1 MMEFQN
7 YINGKWVKGQNTF
20 QTINPATEEI
30 VAEIAQAE
38 ISDVDA
44 AVSAAK
50 ESFKS
55 WRLVPAPLRGE
66 MLFKVGDLLKQKK
79 EELAQLLT
87 RDMGKV
93 IAEARGDVQ
102 EAIDMAYFMGGEG
115 RRLLGYTAP
124 VEMPNKFGMAV
135 RDPSG
140 VVGLITPWNFPIAVP
155 SWKIFPAL
163 VAGNTIIWKPSPDT
177 PAISAAFVK
186 VFEEA
191 GLPPGVFNLLMAP
204 GADVAKALVNHPD
217 VRVLSF
223 TGSTTTGRSIAEAAA
238 RLNKKVSL
246 EMGGKNA
253 IIVLDDANLELVTDA
268 TLWAAFGT
276 TGQRCTAASRLIVQK
291 GMAGKLKEALTES
304 AKKLRLGN
312 GLDPQVDVG
321 PVINKAALER
331 IHNYVQLGQKEGAR
345 VLVGGSIASVHPL
358 ASVDPIRSAVPDPL
372 APSASTSVEKSVHP
386 LSSIESKGFFYTPTL
401 FDGVRPG
408 SMLEAEEIFGPVLSI
423 IEVESLE
430 EAIEVNN
437 RSKYG
442 LSTSIFTQDVNQAF
456 TAMRDIFTGL
466 VYINHGTTG
475 AEIQFPFGG
484 VRGTGNGHREAG
496 QAALEVFTEWKSIYV
511 DYSGRLQRAQIDNR
525 EEEV

>member
-1 MMEFQN
+1 MEFHN
-7 YINGKWVKGQNTF
+7 YINGKWIKGRSTF
-20 QTINPATEEI
+20 QTINPANEELL
-30 VAEIAQAE
+30 AEIAQADVA
-38 ISDVDA
+38 DVDA
-44 AVSAAK
+44 AVNAAA
-50 ESFKS
+50 EAFKS
-55 WRLVPAPLRGE
+55 WRLVPAPHRGE
-66 MLFKVGDLLKQKK
+66 LLFKIGDILKQKK
-79 EELAQLLT
+79 EELARLLT
-87 RDMGKV
+87 QDMGKV
-93 IAEARGDVQ
+93 ISEARGDVQ

-135 RDPSG
+135 RDPAG

-163 VAGNTIIWKPSPDT
+163 VAGNTVIWKPSPET

-191 GLPPGVFNLLMAP
+191 GLPAGVFNLLLAP
-204 GADVAKALVNHPD
+204 GVDVAKALVSHPA

-223 TGSTTTGRSIAEAAA
+223 TGSTTTGRAIGETAA

-253 IIVLDDANLELVTDA
+253 IIVMDDANVELVTDA

-276 TGQRCTAASRLIVQK
+276 SGQRCTAASRLIVQK
-291 GMAGKLKEALTES
+291 GIAAKVKESLAERT
-304 AKKLRLGN
+304 KKLRLGD
-312 GLDPQVDVG
+312 GLDPKVEVG
-321 PVINKAALER
+321 PVINKAAMER
-331 IHNYVQLGQKEGAR
+331 IHNYVQIGKKEGAR
-345 VLVGGSIASVHPL
+345 LLVGGSPASD
-358 ASVDPIRSAVPDPL
+358 SVRGSM
-372 APSASTSVEKSVHP
+372 TESV
-386 LSSIESKGFFYTPTL
+386 SKGFFYSPTL
-401 FDGVRPG
+401 FDGVQPG
-408 SMLEAEEIFGPVLSI
+408 STLEAEEIFGPVLSI
-423 IEVESLE
+423 IDVGSLE

-437 RSKYG
+437 RSQYG
-442 LSTSIFTQDVNQAF
+442 LSTSIFTQDVNRAF
-456 TAMRDIFTGL
+456 TAMRDIFSGL

-511 DYSGRLQRAQIDNR
+511 DYSGKLQRAQIDNR
-525 EEEV
+525 EEEM

>member
-1 MMEFQN
+1 MEFQN
-7 YINGKWVKGQNTF
+7 YINGKWIEGRSKF
-20 QTINPATEEI
+20 QTINPANEELL
-30 VAEIAQAE
+30 AEIAQAE
-38 ISDVDA
+38 RSDVDSAVVA
-44 AVSAAK
+44 ATEA
-50 ESFKS
+50 FKS

-66 MLFKVGDLLKQKK
+66 LLFKIGDILKQKK
-79 EELAQLLT
+79 EQLARLLT
-87 RDMGKV
+87 QDMGKV
-93 IAEARGDVQ
+93 ISEARGDVQ

-135 RDPSG
+135 RDPAG

-163 VAGNTIIWKPSPDT
+163 VAGNTVIWKPSPET

-186 VFEEA
+186 VFEQA
-191 GLPPGVFNLLMAP
+191 GLPAGVFNLILAP
-204 GADVAKALVNHPD
+204 GVEVAKALVSHPG

-223 TGSTTTGRSIAEAAA
+223 TGSTPTGRSIGETAA

-253 IIVLDDANLELVTDA
+253 IIVMDDASVELVTDA

-291 GMAGKLKEALTES
+291 GIAGRVKESLVERT
-304 AKKLRLGN
+304 KKLRLGD
-312 GLDPQVDVG
+312 GLDPKVEIG
-321 PVINKAALER
+321 PLINKAALDR
-331 IHNYVQLGQKEGAR
+331 IDNFVQIGQKEGAR
-345 VLVGGSIASVHPL
+345 ALVGASV
-358 ASVDPIRSAVPDPL
+358 ADING
-372 APSASTSVEKSVHP
+372 
-386 LSSIESKGFFYTPTL
+386 KGFFYSPTL
-401 FDGVRPG
+401 FDGVQPG
-408 SMLEAEEIFGPVLSI
+408 STLEAEEIFGPVLSI
-423 IEVESLE
+423 IEVRSLE

-437 RSKYG
+437 RSQYG
-442 LSTSIFTQDVNQAF
+442 LSTSIFTQDVNRAF
-456 TAMRDIFTGL
+456 TAMRDIFSGL

-511 DYSGRLQRAQIDNR
+511 DYSGKLQRAQIDNR
-525 EEEV
+525 EEEM

>member
-1 MMEFQN
+1 MEFEN
-7 YINGKWVKGQNTF
+7 YINGKWVNGKNRF
-20 QTINPATEEI
+20 ETINPANEE
-30 VAEIAQAE
+30 VLAEVAQAE
-38 ISDVDA
+38 ISDVEDA
-44 AVSAAK
+44 VQAAT
-50 ESFKS
+50 EGFKP
-55 WRLVPAPLRGE
+55 WRLLPAPLRGE
-66 MLFKVGDLLKQKK
+66 ILFKVGDLLKQKK

-163 VAGNTIIWKPSPDT
+163 VAGNTIIWKPSPET

-191 GLPPGVFNLLMAP
+191 GLPAGVFNLLLAP
-204 GADVAKALVNHPD
+204 GAEVAKALVSHPG

-223 TGSTTTGRSIAEAAA
+223 TGSTPTGRAIAETAA

-253 IIVLDDANLELVTDA
+253 ILVLDDANLELVTDA

-276 TGQRCTAASRLIVQK
+276 AGQRCTAASRLIVQK
-291 GMAGKLKEALTES
+291 GIASKVKESLVERT
-304 AKKLRLGN
+304 KTLRLGN
-312 GLDPQVDVG
+312 GLEETVQVG

-331 IHNYVQLGQKEGAR
+331 IHSYVQIGQKEGAR
-345 VLVGGSIASVHPL
+345 ALVG
-358 ASVDPIRSAVPDPL
+358 
-372 APSASTSVEKSVHP
+372 ASTARVNGG
-386 LSSIESKGFFYTPTL
+386 KGFFYAPTL

-408 SMLEAEEIFGPVLSI
+408 STLEAEEVFGPVLSI
-423 IEVESLE
+423 IEVDSLE

-437 RSKYG
+437 RSQYG
-442 LSTSIFTQDVNQAF
+442 LSTSIFTQDVNRAF
-456 TAMRDIFTGL
+456 TAMRDIFSGL

-484 VRGTGNGHREAG
+484 IRGTGNGHREAG
-496 QAALEVFTEWKSIYV
+496 QAGLDLFTEWKSIYV
-511 DYSGRLQRAQIDNR
+511 DYSGKLQRAQIDNR
-525 EEEV
+525 EG

>member
-1 MMEFQN
+1 MEFQN
-7 YINGKWVKGQNTF
+7 YINGKWVAGKSAF
-20 QTINPATEEI
+20 QTINPANEELI
-30 VAEIAQAE
+30 ADVAQAE

-44 AVSAAK
+44 AVQAAK
-50 ESFKS
+50 GAFDA
-55 WRLVPAPLRGE
+55 WRLTPAPLRGE
-66 MLFKVGDLLKQKK
+66 ILFRIGDLLKQKK
-79 EELAQLLT
+79 EELSQLLT
-87 RDMGKV
+87 REMGKV

-102 EAIDMAYFMGGEG
+102 EAIDMAFYMGGEG

-124 VEMPNKFGMAV
+124 VEMMNKFGMAV

-163 VAGNTIIWKPSPDT
+163 VAGNTVIWKPSPEI

-186 VFEEA
+186 IFEEA
-191 GLPPGVFNLLMAP
+191 GVPAGVFNLLLAP
-204 GADVAKALVNHPD
+204 GADVAKALVSHPD

-223 TGSTTTGRSIAEAAA
+223 TGSTMTGRSIAEAAGKF
-238 RLNKKVSL
+238 NKKLSL

-253 IIVLDDANLELVTDA
+253 IIVMDDANLELVVDA
-268 TLWAAFGT
+268 SLWAAFGT

-291 GMAGKLKEALTES
+291 GIASNLKEALTER
-304 AKKLRLGN
+304 AKKLTLGD
-312 GLDPQVDVG
+312 GLDPKVDVG
-321 PVINKAALER
+321 PVINKAALAR
-331 IHNYVQLGQKEGAR
+331 IDSMVQAGAKEAR
-345 VLVGGSIASVHPL
+345 VLTGASIADVGG
-358 ASVDPIRSAVPDPL
+358 
-372 APSASTSVEKSVHP
+372 
-386 LSSIESKGFFYTPTL
+386 KGFFYAPTL
-401 FDGVRPG
+401 FDNVQPG

-423 IEVESLE
+423 IEVGSLK

-511 DYSGRLQRAQIDNR
+511 DYSGKLQRAQIDNR
-525 EEEV
+525 ED

>member
-1 MMEFQN
+1 MEFQN
-7 YINGKWVKGQNTF
+7 YINGKWVKGQSTF
-20 QTINPATEEI
+20 QTINPANEELL
-30 VAEIAQAE
+30 AEIAQAE

-44 AVSAAK
+44 AVNAATQA
-50 ESFKS
+50 FKS

-66 MLFKVGDLLKQKK
+66 MLFKVGDILKQKK

-163 VAGNTIIWKPSPDT
+163 VAGNTIIWKPSPET

-191 GLPPGVFNLLMAP
+191 GLPAGVFNLLLAP
-204 GADVAKALVNHPD
+204 GADVAKALVNHPG

-223 TGSTTTGRSIAEAAA
+223 TGSTTTGRAIAESAA

-253 IIVLDDANLELVTDA
+253 IIVMDDANLDLVTDA
-268 TLWAAFGT
+268 SLWAAFGT
-276 TGQRCTAASRLIVQK
+276 SGQRCTAASRLIVQK
-291 GMAGKLKEALTES
+291 GIATKVKESLVDRTKSLKL
-304 AKKLRLGN
+304 GD
-312 GLDPQVDVG
+312 GLDPKVDVG
-321 PVINKAALER
+321 PVINKSAVDR
-331 IHNYVQLGQKEGAR
+331 IHNYVQIGKKEGAR
-345 VLVGGSIASVHPL
+345 VLAGASV
-358 ASVDPIRSAVPDPL
+358 ADING
-372 APSASTSVEKSVHP
+372 
-386 LSSIESKGFFYTPTL
+386 KGFFYTPTL

-408 SMLEAEEIFGPVLSI
+408 STLEAEEIFGPVLSI

-430 EAIEVNN
+430 EAIDVNN
-437 RSKYG
+437 RSQYG
-442 LSTSIFTQDVNQAF
+442 LSTSIFTQDVNRAF
-456 TAMRDIFTGL
+456 TAMRDIFSGL

-511 DYSGRLQRAQIDNR
+511 DYSGKLQRAQIDNR
-525 EEEV
+525 DAEQ

>member
-1 MMEFQN
+1 MEFQN
-7 YINGKWVKGQNTF
+7 YINGRWVSGRNTF
-20 QTINPATEEI
+20 QTINPANEEL
-30 VAEIAQAE
+30 VADIAQAE
-38 ISDVDA
+38 VSDVDA
-44 AVSAAK
+44 AVRAAQ
-50 ESFKS
+50 EAFKS
-55 WRLVPAPLRGE
+55 WRLIPAPLRGE
-66 MLFKVGDLLKQKK
+66 MLFKVGDILKQRK
-79 EELAQLLT
+79 EELSQLLT

-135 RDPSG
+135 RDPAG

-163 VAGNTIIWKPSPDT
+163 VAGNTIIWKPSPET

-191 GLPPGVFNLLMAP
+191 GLPAGVFNLIMAP

-223 TGSTTTGRSIAEAAA
+223 TGSTSTGRSIAEAAA

-253 IIVLDDANLELVTDA
+253 IIVMDDANIELVTDA
-268 TLWAAFGT
+268 TLWASFGT
-276 TGQRCTAASRLIVQK
+276 SGQRCTAASRLIVQN
-291 GMAGKLKEALTES
+291 GIAGKVKESLVERTRKLK
-304 AKKLRLGN
+304 LGD
-312 GLDPQVDVG
+312 GLDPKIDVG
-321 PVINKAALER
+321 PVINKVALER
-331 IHNYVQLGQKEGAR
+331 IHNYVQIGQKEGAR
-345 VLVGGSIASVHPL
+345 ALVGASV
-358 ASVDPIRSAVPDPL
+358 ADVGG
-372 APSASTSVEKSVHP
+372 
-386 LSSIESKGFFYTPTL
+386 KGFFYAPTL
-401 FDGVRPG
+401 FDGVKPG
-408 SMLEAEEIFGPVLSI
+408 STLEAEEIFGPVLSI
-423 IEVESLE
+423 IEVKSLE

-437 RSKYG
+437 RSQYG
-442 LSTSIFTQDVNQAF
+442 LSTSIFTQDVNRAF
-456 TAMRDIFTGL
+456 TAMRDIYTGL

-511 DYSGRLQRAQIDNR
+511 DYSGKLQRAQIDNR
-525 EEEV
+525 EE

>member
-1 MMEFQN
+1 MEFQN
-7 YINGKWVKGQNTF
+7 YVGGKWIKGRGGKTF
-20 QTINPATEEI
+20 EAINPANEE
-30 VAEIAQAE
+30 VIAQIHAA
-38 ISDVDA
+38 DVADVETAVQA
-44 AVSAAK
+44 ASEA
-50 ESFKS
+50 FQS
-55 WRLVPAPLRGE
+55 WRLMPAPLRGE
-66 MLFKVGDLLKQKK
+66 LLFKIGDLLKARK
-79 EELAQLLT
+79 EELARLLT
-87 RDMGKV
+87 QDMGKV
-93 IAEARGDVQ
+93 VTEARGDVQ

-140 VVGLITPWNFPIAVP
+140 VAGIITPWNFPIAVP

-163 VAGNTIIWKPSPDT
+163 VAGNTLIWKPSPET

-191 GLPPGVFNLLMAP
+191 GLPAGVFNLLLAP
-204 GADVAKALVNHPD
+204 GAEVGRALVDHPG

-223 TGSTTTGRSIAEAAA
+223 TGSTATGRAIAEAAG

-253 IIVLDDANLELVTDA
+253 IIVLEDADLELVTDA

-291 GMAGKLKEALTES
+291 GIASKLKESLLARTGKLT
-304 AKKLRLGN
+304 LGN
-312 GLDPQVDVG
+312 GLDPGVEVG
-321 PVINKAALER
+321 PVINRPALDR
-331 IHNYVQLGQKEGAR
+331 IHNFVQIGQKEGAR
-345 VLVGGSIASVHPL
+345 ALVGASV
-358 ASVDPIRSAVPDPL
+358 ADVDG
-372 APSASTSVEKSVHP
+372 
-386 LSSIESKGFFYTPTL
+386 KGFFYAPTL

-408 SMLEAEEIFGPVLSI
+408 STLEREEVFGPVLSI
-423 IEVESLE
+423 IEVNSLE

-437 RSKYG
+437 RSQYG
-442 LSTSIFTQDVNQAF
+442 LSTSIFTQDVNRAF
-456 TAMRDIFTGL
+456 TAMRDVATGL

-496 QAALEVFTEWKSIYV
+496 QAALELFTEWKSIYV
-511 DYSGRLQRAQIDNR
+511 DYSGKLQRAQIDNR
-525 EEEV
+525 SE

>member
-1 MMEFQN
+1 MEFQN
-7 YINGKWVKGQNTF
+7 YINGKWVTGRNTF
-20 QTINPATEEI
+20 QTINPANEEL
-30 VAEIAQAE
+30 VADIAQAE

-44 AVSAAK
+44 AVNAAT
-50 ESFKS
+50 EAFKS
-55 WRLVPAPLRGE
+55 WRLIPAPLRGE

-79 EELAQLLT
+79 EELAKLLT

-163 VAGNTIIWKPSPDT
+163 VAGNTIIWKPSPET

-191 GLPPGVFNLLMAP
+191 GIPAGVFNLLLAP

-223 TGSTTTGRSIAEAAA
+223 TGSTTTGRSIAESAA

-253 IIVLDDANLELVTDA
+253 IIVLEDANPDLVVDA
-268 TLWAAFGT
+268 SLWAAFGT

-291 GMAGKLKEALTES
+291 GIASKLKEALIERT
-304 AKKLRLGN
+304 KQLKLGD
-312 GLDPQVDVG
+312 GLDPKVDVG
-321 PVINKAALER
+321 PVINRPALER

-345 VLVGGSIASVHPL
+345 VLVGGSVASVHSSVSVRESMTE
-358 ASVDPIRSAVPDPL
+358 SVD
-372 APSASTSVEKSVHP
+372 
-386 LSSIESKGFFYTPTL
+386 KGFFYAPTL
-401 FDGVRPG
+401 FDGVQPG
-408 SMLEAEEIFGPVLSI
+408 STLEAEEIFGPVLSI
-423 IEVESLE
+423 IEVDSLE
-430 EAIEVNN
+430 EAVEVNN

-442 LSTSIFTQDVNQAF
+442 LSTSIFTQDVNRAF

-511 DYSGRLQRAQIDNR
+511 DYSGKLQRAQIDNR
-525 EEEV
+525 DE

>member
-1 MMEFQN
+1 MEFQN
-7 YINGKWVKGQNTF
+7 YINGKWVEGRNKF
-20 QTINPATEEI
+20 QTINPANEELL
-30 VAEIAQAE
+30 AEIAQAE
-38 ISDVDA
+38 TSDVDA
-44 AVSAAK
+44 AVSAAT
-50 ESFKS
+50 EAFKS
-55 WRLVPAPLRGE
+55 WRLMPAPLRGE
-66 MLFKVGDLLKQKK
+66 LLFKIGDILKQRK
-79 EELAQLLT
+79 EELARLLT
-87 RDMGKV
+87 QDMGKV

-135 RDPSG
+135 RDPAG

-163 VAGNTIIWKPSPDT
+163 VAGNTIIWKPSPET

-191 GLPPGVFNLLMAP
+191 GLPAGVFNLLLAP
-204 GADVAKALVNHPD
+204 GAEVAKALVSHPG

-223 TGSTTTGRSIAEAAA
+223 TGSTTTGRAIAESAA
-238 RLNKKVSL
+238 RLNKKLSL

-253 IIVLDDANLELVTDA
+253 IIVMDDANIELVTDA

-276 TGQRCTAASRLIVQK
+276 SGQRCTAASRLILQK
-291 GMAGKLKEALTES
+291 GIASKAKESLAERT
-304 AKKLRLGN
+304 KKLRLGD
-312 GLDPQVDVG
+312 GLDPKIDVG

-331 IHNYVQLGQKEGAR
+331 IHNYVQIGQKEGAR
-345 VLVGGSIASVHPL
+345 ALTGASV
-358 ASVDPIRSAVPDPL
+358 ADVDG
-372 APSASTSVEKSVHP
+372 
-386 LSSIESKGFFYTPTL
+386 KGFFYSPTL
-401 FDGVRPG
+401 FDGVQPG
-408 SMLEAEEIFGPVLSI
+408 STLEAEEIFGPVLSI
-423 IEVESLE
+423 IEVNSLE

-437 RSKYG
+437 RSQYG
-442 LSTSIFTQDVNQAF
+442 LSTSIFTQDMNRAF
-456 TAMRDIFTGL
+456 TAMRDIFSGL

-511 DYSGRLQRAQIDNR
+511 DYSGKLQRAQIDNR
-525 EEEV
+525 EES

>member
-1 MMEFQN
+1 MEFQN
-7 YINGKWVKGQNTF
+7 YINGKWIEGKNTF
-20 QTINPATEEI
+20 PTINPANEE
-30 VAEIAQAE
+30 VLADIAQAE
-38 ISDVDA
+38 ISDVDL
-44 AVSAAK
+44 AVDAAK
-50 ESFKS
+50 KAFNS
-55 WRLVPAPLRGE
+55 WRLTPAPLRGE
-66 MLFKVGDLLKQKK
+66 MLYKVGDLLKQKK

-102 EAIDMAYFMGGEG
+102 EAIDMAYYMGGEG

-140 VVGLITPWNFPIAVP
+140 VAGLITPWNFPIAVP

-163 VAGNTIIWKPSPDT
+163 VAGNTIIWKPSPET

-191 GLPPGVFNLLMAP
+191 GIPPGVFNLIMAP

-223 TGSTTTGRSIAEAAA
+223 TGSTMTGRAIAEAAGK
-238 RLNKKVSL
+238 LNKKLSL

-253 IIVLDDANLELVTDA
+253 IIVMDDANLELVTDA

-291 GMAGKLKEALTES
+291 GIANKLKEALTER
-304 AKKLRLGN
+304 AKKLRLGD
-312 GLDPQVDVG
+312 GLDPKVDVG
-321 PVINKAALER
+321 PVINKTALER
-331 IHNYVQLGQKEGAR
+331 IHNYVQIGQEEGAR
-345 VLVGGSIASVHPL
+345 ALVGASV
-358 ASVDPIRSAVPDPL
+358 ADVGGR
-372 APSASTSVEKSVHP
+372 
-386 LSSIESKGFFYTPTL
+386 GFFYAPTL
-401 FDGVRPG
+401 FDGVKPG
-408 SMLEAEEIFGPVLSI
+408 STLEAEEIFGPVLSI
-423 IEVESLE
+423 IEVETLE

-442 LSTSIFTQDVNQAF
+442 LSTSIFTQDVNRAF

-525 EEEV
+525 DD